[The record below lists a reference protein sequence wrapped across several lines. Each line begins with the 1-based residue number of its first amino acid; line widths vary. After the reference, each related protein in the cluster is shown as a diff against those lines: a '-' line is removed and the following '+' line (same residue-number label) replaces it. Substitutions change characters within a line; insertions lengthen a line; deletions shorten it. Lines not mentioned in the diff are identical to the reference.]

1 MQGFS
6 SANLLAYRLS
16 PPRQMAPA
24 PHPFTFP
31 ARSAHGAPSPIP
43 ETDEP
48 ASPAGHL
55 STTTTASSYPD
66 LDLSHEERLER
77 FRRSAANL
85 TRSAPS
91 MSIADSASP
100 PSRTLVSP
108 TPGSPSP
115 GVTRHH
121 LPSRLTTPHPI
132 PLHASSAPVPV
143 DNFAAPRSDSPH
155 VFVPSH
161 RKQDS
166 SISDAWR
173 EKNDYHTFAAP
184 ARGSEDEFG
193 RTTVDGGESDAESRH
208 RFTLGDDTY
217 AYNARHLASGDM
229 RNGSLGKEMN
239 MMDGGGR
246 GAVASM
252 PKGAQ
257 GWENEGGRRK
267 RNVKMLWCLAILV
280 IIGVAVG
287 VGVGVSKSNEAKER
301 DSSAAA
307 ASGASSSSSGG
318 ESLAT
323 ADTASSSPTVDALA
337 TSVISVTTPSATS
350 LHTSTTR
357 SSATATAQATY
368 STSFAF
374 ASGSLT
380 TTVPLTYTIPS
391 SYDVR
396 GNGQYQF
403 TEEVVLPSLGT
414 NGGSFTS
421 SLRFRIAPTA
431 TGTSAAKKKRHFKR
445 TIRVSFLSLGD
456 G

>member
-1 MQGFS
+1 
-6 SANLLAYRLS
+6 
-16 PPRQMAPA
+16 MAPA

-31 ARSAHGAPSPIP
+31 ARSANGAPSPIP
-43 ETDEP
+43 EAEEP
-48 ASPAGHL
+48 ASPAAHL

-66 LDLSHEERLER
+66 LDLSHEEQLAR

-85 TRSAPS
+85 PSSAPS
-91 MSIADSASP
+91 MSISELASP

-108 TPGSPSP
+108 TPGSPAP

-132 PLHASSAPVPV
+132 PLHASTAPVPV

-155 VFVPSH
+155 AGVFVPSH
-161 RKQDS
+161 KKQDS

-173 EKNDYHTFAAP
+173 EKSDYHTFATP

-193 RTTVDGGESDAESRH
+193 RGTVDGESDVESRH

-217 AYNARHLASGDM
+217 AYNARHLGPGDVRSG
-229 RNGSLGKEMN
+229 SVGKEMG

-252 PKGAQ
+252 PRGAQ

-267 RNVKMLWCLAILV
+267 RNVKMLWCLIILAI
-280 IIGVAVG
+280 IAIAVG
-287 VGVGVSKSNEAKER
+287 VGVGVSKSNAAKEE

-350 LHTSTTR
+350 LHTSSTR
-357 SSATATAQATY
+357 TSASATAAPATY
-368 STSFAF
+368 STSFAY
-374 ASGSLT
+374 ASGRYT

-391 SYDVR
+391 SYDTR

-421 SLRFRIAPTA
+421 SLRFRVAATA
-431 TGTSAAKKKRHFKR
+431 TSTTAAKRKRHVKKG
-445 TIRVSFLSLGD
+445 IR
-456 G
+456 